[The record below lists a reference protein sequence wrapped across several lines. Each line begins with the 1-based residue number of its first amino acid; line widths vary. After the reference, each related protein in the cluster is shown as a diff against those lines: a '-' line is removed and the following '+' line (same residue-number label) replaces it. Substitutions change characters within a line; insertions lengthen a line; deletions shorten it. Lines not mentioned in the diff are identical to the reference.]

1 MADRSSDPRDFAHL
15 LETAPASV
23 AERLV
28 GASALTAAEL
38 ASLAD
43 AFAEQGDIVDDLARM
58 LIREWSRLTAAER
71 TSALLLLAE
80 RLAQLNDAAI

>member
-1 MADRSSDPRDFAHL
+1 MVDQSSDPRDFAYL
-15 LETAPASV
+15 IETAPVSV
-23 AERLV
+23 AERLAE
-28 GASALTAAEL
+28 ASALTAAEL

-58 LIREWSRLTAAER
+58 LIRKWNRLTVPER

-80 RLAQLNDAAI
+80 RLARLNDAAT